1 MFRWD
6 PNGKCVIIK
15 EMRTGT
21 SLYRT
26 HFRGP
31 SVSVL
36 GVHSTTLFSPHPAP
50 DDYQAVRETI
60 VLAPDETQFN
70 LTLTI
75 VPDPALES
83 DERFCLVLS
92 APEGEMVEF
101 VQAMT
106 EVIILND
113 DSMCVLLDVL
123 YLTGFSVCFFE
134 IRRRSLH
141 TESNQNLEV

>member
-1 MFRWD
+1 MYLSISDTFQR
-6 PNGKCVIIK
+6 PECVCSSS
-15 EMRTGT
+15 
-21 SLYRT
+21 SLYHT
-26 HFRGP
+26 A
-31 SVSVL
+31 
-36 GVHSTTLFSPHPAP
+36 LFSPHPAP

-75 VPDPALES
+75 VPDSALES
-83 DERFCLVLS
+83 DEQFCLVLS
-92 APEGEMVEF
+92 APEGEMVVF

-123 YLTGFSVCFFE
+123 YPSGFSVCFFK
-134 IRRRSLH
+134 IRRRILH
-141 TESNQNLEV
+141 TESDQNLEV